1 MSGELKFLGQRELFV
16 FFWLILLI
24 STLITWNSIGPSAY
38 GASSRNMQAGEIEVM
53 WWQALTGSDDT
64 LMIKYDAELGP
75 IEIFVVSQ
83 SSYNR
88 TSGELPTSYF
98 LHHSGN
104 STELYLDGP
113 LPVLYFV
120 VISEIDQYL
129 YKQSWIYSSP
139 AKMARVLAYPVTGL
153 LIVVT
158 GIYLGWYWKMSK
170 ENAPHL
176 Q

>member
-1 MSGELKFLGQRELFV
+1 ML
-16 FFWLILLI
+16 
-24 STLITWNSIGPSAY
+24 
-38 GASSRNMQAGEIEVM
+38 
-53 WWQALTGSDDT
+53 DDT
-64 LMIKYDAELGP
+64 LMIKYDAALGP

-120 VISEIDQYL
+120 VISEIDQHL
-129 YKQSWIYSSP
+129 YQQAWIYSST

-170 ENAPHL
+170 NNAPHL
-176 Q
+176 L